1 MQEREEQ
8 ALTAAMPAGAS
19 HNAMSQSLVRT
30 MTAPTTGLQLLC
42 CDSCDLHKQDK
53 ELGHTCS
60 ALLGVILGD
69 SLIAIATGLSSWD
82 GGPAVAKASVP
93 VFTVAPATPSVPSAA
108 RHFHHLIQ
116 QETSMQCCR
125 LPAHQRVAWQR
136 IESNQPA
143 VLMTHAF
150 FKLTFSIIYQ
160 AYD

>member
-1 MQEREEQ
+1 MQ
-8 ALTAAMPAGAS
+8 AGVS
-19 HNAMSQSLVRT
+19 HDATPQSLVST
-30 MTAPTTGLQLLC
+30 TTAPTTVLQLLC
-42 CDSCDLHKQDK
+42 CEFCHLHRQ
-53 ELGHTCS
+53 ERGVGYTCS

-69 SLIAIATGLSSWD
+69 SLTAIATGLSSWD

-125 LPAHQRVAWQR
+125 LPAHQHVAWQR